1 MRLCALLFSAIVIA
15 TPVRA
20 QQAASAPV
28 PSPTADA
35 QSADKGRTPATTPG
49 NKADDHAGT
58 DEGLNLPVSL
68 DKIKE
73 ALQQTSGVPPL
84 KIDERPTFRVQIRER
99 QKIEELLATL
109 NFKSGPT
116 PAGGVYMQ
124 EQNRL
129 MFNPVDHPLVQPYA
143 AFNQGELLTILI
155 ENLVGHYLAE
165 KTGDA
170 ISKAERARAEAQAR
184 DEVRLAVAGYCN
196 GQPNAGAGLQI
207 CSSVGR

>member
-1 MRLCALLFSAIVIA
+1 MRLSALLFSAIVIA
-15 TPVRA
+15 TPASA
-20 QQAASAPV
+20 QQSASTLAPSR
-28 PSPTADA
+28 PADA
-35 QSADKGRTPATTPG
+35 QAADRGHTAATQPTDPTG
-49 NKADDHAGT
+49 NRAGT

-84 KIDERPTFRVQIRER
+84 KIDERPTFRIQIRER

-155 ENLVGHYLAE
+155 ENLVGHYLAG
-165 KTGDA
+165 KAGDA
-170 ISKAERARAEAQAR
+170 ISKAERDRAEAQAR

-196 GQPNAGAGLQI
+196 AQPNAGAGLQI